1 MEQAIS
7 RRLRKAIVNLMEA
20 RSNQMLTAAEWRELQ
35 EAFFVE
41 TGLNIEWQ
49 TPDELRG

>member
-1 MEQAIS
+1 MEQAIN

-20 RSNQMLTAAEWRELQ
+20 RSNQMLTATEWKELQ
-35 EAFFVE
+35 KAFFLE

-49 TPDELRG
+49 TPDELKG